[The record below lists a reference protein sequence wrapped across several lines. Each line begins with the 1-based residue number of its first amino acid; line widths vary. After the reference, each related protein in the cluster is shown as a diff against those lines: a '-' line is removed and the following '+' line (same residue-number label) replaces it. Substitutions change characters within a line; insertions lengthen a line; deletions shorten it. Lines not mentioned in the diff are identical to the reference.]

1 MTHIERTI
9 KEAVEKGGYDF
20 SIEDW
25 KQGTGEEKP
34 IEAAFLDPSFWQA
47 LGKARGWPTFSPTGY
62 FDNYE
67 DDLEDFSWKVHWRHF
82 IDHLANGKDA
92 ERFFEKLV

>member
-9 KEAVEKGGYDF
+9 KEAVEKGG
-20 SIEDW
+20 
-25 KQGTGEEKP
+25 
-34 IEAAFLDPSFWQA
+34 AAFLDPSFWQA

-67 DDLEDFSWKVHWRHF
+67 DDLEDFSWKVHWHHF